1 MTTKNINYLLLNQDN
16 EINIDGYSNIGRN
29 KHILS
34 KYDIRTFSDSHSLSE
49 RNQIHEK
56 KNETTDNLLKN
67 ELSKDDS
74 TISKNESSKK
84 SESGT
89 SKKSESG
96 TSKDDPSKNL
106 IQKLTKD
113 GSSKSK
119 SSKNLIQKLTKD
131 GSSKSDSLK
140 KLKKGLTKYG
150 SSKSKSSKNL
160 IQKLTKYG
168 SSKSKSSK
176 NSIQKLTKY
185 GSSKSKSSKSRSSFF
200 NKLSKKSENKLKYMN
215 SITKN
220 TFNDVKHKLDKGTL
234 EATIR
239 LINNK
244 INSMID
250 DIKSIPQPLH
260 KSYKFFLNRLK
271 SLLKNKKLFSKFV
284 IKVTDDN
291 SLVDLLQVEKFDNES
306 YNSIDNAIEN
316 KLLESFA
323 EEDFNNTSNSIK
335 YVNGS
340 NEYFNTPNNQNL
352 FIYLII
358 GIFLYMIYK
367 NYNK

>member
-34 KYDIRTFSDSHSLSE
+34 KYDIRSFSDTDSLSE
-49 RNQIHEK
+49 RNQIFEK

-67 ELSKDDS
+67 ELSK
-74 TISKNESSKK
+74 K
-84 SESGT
+84 SEKCSST
-89 SKKSESG
+89 
-96 TSKDDPSKNL
+96 DDPSKKL
-106 IQKLTKD
+106 KELTKD
-113 GSSKSK
+113 GSSTDDPSK
-119 SSKNLIQKLTKD
+119 KLKELTKDGSSIDTPLKKLTKY

-150 SSKSKSSKNL
+150 SSKSDSLKKL
-160 IQKLTKYG
+160 KKGLTKYG
-168 SSKSKSSK
+168 SSKDKS
-176 NSIQKLTKY
+176 
-185 GSSKSKSSKSRSSFF
+185 
-200 NKLSKKSENKLKYMN
+200 SKKSESKRKEQKNKLKYIN

-220 TFNDVKHKLDKGTL
+220 TFNDIKHKLDKGTL

-306 YNSIDNAIEN
+306 HNSIDNAIEN

-358 GIFLYMIYK
+358 GIFLYIIYK